1 MSEYTDYKD
10 KYKKYEDKFDNAL
23 NEYKNKYKKDATGF
37 DLFKLQLRSLCDAV
51 DGVYNSDLE
60 EIDFNNIRLIVVGI
74 NPGKEEQKDNIYFSH
89 NSDTG
94 CQIRL
99 FFLMNKNL
107 RYRFNG
113 DKNDNVIG
121 LNLTPICTSDED
133 GLKEIDDAK
142 LRFSED
148 CMAKIICELL
158 VLESQKDI
166 KIWFVNKNHWE
177 NNKKNFQKRYGKI
190 KKQILVF
197 GHPGKRGNFLVDIY
211 KDYYENKH
219 KNDNKD
225 FSLEDILN
233 NIGENNRD
241 DLEPKKI

>member
-1 MSEYTDYKD
+1 MCKNTNYIKIYEEELNKSLDNYKSEH
-10 KYKKYEDKFDNAL
+10 L
-23 NEYKNKYKKDATGF
+23 KDATGF

-51 DGVYNSDLE
+51 DGVYNRDLE
-60 EIDFNNIRLIVVGI
+60 EIDFNNIKLIVVGI

-158 VLESQKDI
+158 ESRKKI
-166 KIWFVNKNHWE
+166 IIWFVNKNHLE
-177 NNKKNFQKRYGKI
+177 NNKTNFQNRYGKI

-211 KDYYENKH
+211 KDYYENNH

-225 FSLEDILN
+225 FSLEDILK
-233 NIGENNRD
+233 NIGEKNRD

>member
-1 MSEYTDYKD
+1 MSKYTDYED
-10 KYKKYEDKFDNAL
+10 KYKKELDNAL
-23 NEYKNKYKKDATGF
+23 NEYKNKNKYKKDATGF
-37 DLFKLQLRSLCDAV
+37 DLFKLQLRSLCNAV

-60 EIDFNNIRLIVVGI
+60 KIDFNNIRLIVVGI
-74 NPGKEEQKDNIYFSH
+74 NPGKEEQNDNIYFSH

-121 LNLTPICTSDED
+121 LNLTPIYTSDED

-158 VLESQKDI
+158 ESQEDI
-166 KIWFVNKNHWE
+166 DIWFVNKNHLE
-177 NNKKNFQKRYGKI
+177 NNKTNFQKRYGKI

-197 GHPGKRGNFLVDIY
+197 GHPGKRGNFWVDIY
-211 KDYYENKH
+211 KKYNENKY
-219 KNDNKD
+219 KNFPLKKI
-225 FSLEDILN
+225 LEKV
-233 NIGENNRD
+233 GKKNRD
-241 DLEPKKI
+241 DLEPKKKSRKK

>member
-1 MSEYTDYKD
+1 MCKNTN
-10 KYKKYEDKFDNAL
+10 YKKIYEEELKKSLDN
-23 NEYKNKYKKDATGF
+23 YKSDHLKDATEF
-37 DLFKLQLRSLCDAV
+37 EKFKIQLNVLCKTV
-51 DGVYNSDLE
+51 DGVYNNDLD
-60 EIDFNNIRLIVVGI
+60 IINFNNIKLIVVGI
-74 NPGKEEQKDNIYFSH
+74 NPGKEEKEDNIYFSH

-121 LNLTPICTSDED
+121 LNLTPIYTSDED

-158 VLESQKDI
+158 ESQEDI
-166 KIWFVNKNHWE
+166 DIWFVNKNHLE
-177 NNKKNFQKRYGKI
+177 NNKTNFQKRYGKI
-190 KKQILVF
+190 KIQILVF

-211 KDYYENKH
+211 KDYYENNH

-225 FSLEDILN
+225 FSLEDILK
-233 NIGENNRD
+233 NIGKNNRD

>member
-1 MSEYTDYKD
+1 MCKNTNYIKIYEEELNKSLDNYKSEH
-10 KYKKYEDKFDNAL
+10 L
-23 NEYKNKYKKDATGF
+23 KDATGF

-51 DGVYNSDLE
+51 DGVYNRDLE
-60 EIDFNNIRLIVVGI
+60 EIDFNNIKLIVVGI
-74 NPGKEEQKDNIYFSH
+74 NPGKEEKKDNIYFSH

-113 DKNDNVIG
+113 DKDDNVIG

-133 GLKEIDDAK
+133 GLKEIDEAK

-158 VLESQKDI
+158 ELESKKDI
-166 KIWFVNKNHWE
+166 YIWFVNKNHLE
-177 NNKKNFQKRYGKI
+177 NNKTNFQNRYGKI

-197 GHPGKRGNFLVDIY
+197 GHPGKRGNFWVDIY
-211 KDYYENKH
+211 KKYNENKY
-219 KNDNKD
+219 KNFPLKKI
-225 FSLEDILN
+225 LEKV
-233 NIGENNRD
+233 GKNNRD

>member
-1 MSEYTDYKD
+1 MSEYTDYEN
-10 KYKKYEDKFDNAL
+10 KYKKELKNAL
-23 NEYKNKYKKDATGF
+23 NEYKNKYKKDATEF
-37 DLFKLQLRSLCDAV
+37 DLFKLQLRSLCNAV

-60 EIDFNNIRLIVVGI
+60 KIDFNNIKLIVVGI
-74 NPGKEEQKDNIYFSH
+74 NPGREEQKDNIYFSH

-113 DKNDNVIG
+113 DKDDNVIG
-121 LNLTPICTSDED
+121 LNLTPIYTSDED
-133 GLKEIDDAK
+133 GLKKIDEAK

-158 VLESQKDI
+158 ESQNDI
-166 KIWFVNKNHWE
+166 KIWFVNKNHLE
-177 NNKKNFQKRYGKI
+177 NNKTNFQNRYGKI

-211 KDYYENKH
+211 KDYYENNY

-225 FSLEDILN
+225 FSLEDILK